1 MNTRSSDILKG
12 PQWANVRALYKADG
26 YSREEL
32 EKPMIAV
39 VNSYSTVCPGHVIFK
54 NLSER
59 VREGIQ
65 AGGGTPVEFGVIG
78 ACDGIA
84 MGHKGMRY
92 ILPTRQMIADSI
104 EAMAEAH
111 RLDGLILLGSCD
123 KIIPGMLMGAMR
135 VNLPAILING
145 GPSLPGRMKE
155 GNPYGGEYIDHSIIQ
170 ESEGALKKGL
180 ISEEGFKWIE
190 EHAMPSIGSCAML
203 GTANTMGCLAEA
215 MGIMLPGTAAI
226 PAVYSERLS
235 VGYQSGKQIVEM
247 VRRNIKIRDI
257 ITKQAIYNGI
267 RVNAAIGGSTNAVLH
282 LLAVAYEGE
291 IEMSVFE
298 FGKICEG
305 IPHLVPLIPA
315 GSNTLLDFYEAG
327 GIPVLMKELQE
338 VLWTQEKTCTGKTV
352 GELLENVTNHRKEVI
367 HPMED
372 PVHKMGGIKIL
383 KGNLAPEGAV
393 TKPSA
398 IPEKALVFR
407 GKGKIYEGEEEALNG
422 IRCGEVKAGD
432 VVVIRNE
439 GPKGGPGMP
448 EMYKA
453 MKLLVGMDL
462 GDKVC
467 LITDGRFSGSN
478 NGCFVGHI
486 CPEAANGGPIAYLED
501 GDEILVD
508 VRQGIIEAVC
518 VDFAKRRQ
526 TKARV
531 HKNITGCLYQYAQ
544 NVGSASNGGVIPT
557 RERQSRP
564 GCPVPVGTRT
574 GKRED

>member
-1 MNTRSSDILKG
+1 MRTRSRDILEG
-12 PQWANVRALYKADG
+12 PQWANVRALYKASG
-26 YSREEL
+26 YSEGEL
-32 EKPMIAV
+32 GRPLVGV
-39 VNSYSTVCPGHVIFK
+39 VNSYGTICPGHVIFRQ
-54 NLSER
+54 LADR

-65 AGGGTPVEFGVIG
+65 AGGGTPVEFGTIG

-92 ILPTRQMIADSI
+92 ILPSRQTIADSI
-104 EAMAEAH
+104 EEMAEAH

-135 VNLPAILING
+135 VNLPTILVNG

-155 GNPYGGEYIDHSIIQ
+155 DNPYGGEFIDHSIIQ
-170 ESEGALKKGL
+170 ESEGALRKGL
-180 ISEEGFKWIE
+180 IREEQFKWIE
-190 EHAMPSIGSCAML
+190 NHAMPSIGSCAML

-235 VGYQSGKQIVEM
+235 AGYESGRQIVELI
-247 VRRNIKIRDI
+247 RQNLKIRDI
-257 ITKQAIYNGI
+257 ITRRSIYNGI

-282 LLAVAYEGE
+282 LLGLAYEGE
-291 IEMSVFE
+291 IDLSVFE
-298 FGKICEG
+298 YGEISDG
-305 IPHLVPLIPA
+305 VPHLVPLIPA

-327 GIPVLMKELQE
+327 GIPAVMKELRE
-338 VLWTQEKTCTGKTV
+338 FLWTEEKTCVNKTIGDIIETAV
-352 GELLENVTNHRKEVI
+352 NVRPEVI
-367 HPMED
+367 RSTEH
-372 PVHKMGGIKIL
+372 PVHKRGGIKIL

-393 TKPSA
+393 TKPSS
-398 IPEKALVFR
+398 IPESALVFR
-407 GKGKIYEGEEEALNG
+407 GKARIYEGEEEALKG
-422 IRCGEVKAGD
+422 IRQGQVKPGE
-432 VVVIRNE
+432 VVVIRYE

-486 CPEAANGGPIAYLED
+486 CPEAAQKGPIAYLED
-501 GDEILVD
+501 GDEILVN
-508 VRQGIIEAVC
+508 VPEGRIEAID
-518 VDFAKRRQ
+518 VDFEHRQ
-526 TKARV
+526 KT
-531 HKNITGCLYQYAQ
+531 KNIPRKEVKGVLFQYAEK
-544 NVGSASNGGVIPT
+544 VSSASMGGVIPT
-557 RERQSRP
+557 R
-564 GCPVPVGTRT
+564 
-574 GKRED
+574 K